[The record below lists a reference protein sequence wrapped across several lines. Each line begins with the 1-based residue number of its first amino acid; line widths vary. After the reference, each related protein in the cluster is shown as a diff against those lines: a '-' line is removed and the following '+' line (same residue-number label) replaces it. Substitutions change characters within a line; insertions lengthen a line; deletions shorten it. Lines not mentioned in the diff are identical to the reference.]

1 MANLHRERMTYGT
14 LTLEQLKIERHETFD
29 KVWQSVNMQNQMVGA
44 EGRVRV
50 LSELHTAVERLYW
63 ITRELEDRLAKS
75 EATS

>member
-1 MANLHRERMTYGT
+1 MTYGT

-63 ITRELEDRLAKS
+63 INRELEDRLAKS